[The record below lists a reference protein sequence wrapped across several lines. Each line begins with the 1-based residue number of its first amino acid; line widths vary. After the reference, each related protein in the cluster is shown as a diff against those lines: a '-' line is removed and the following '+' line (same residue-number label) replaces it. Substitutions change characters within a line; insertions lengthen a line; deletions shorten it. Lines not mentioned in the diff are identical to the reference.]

1 MILKSSSFGGISI
14 QTIIV
19 LCLSIQTIRSSQ
31 AFSNE
36 DDSEFLDLYKEEEPT
51 PRFFFGNN
59 GSLILDTRTTL
70 VLAALFG
77 PLLAAIPIL
86 LALLSDQGGDE
97 KPSHGYG
104 SGSGYDGGYGGGG
117 GGAYGGGG
125 GGGGGYGGYGY
136 ARQTAVGADGNKQQ
150 RNFRKR
156 SAMEDYESLGKFCW
170 RNLSFFTIIFLLVL
184 FFK

>member
-14 QTIIV
+14 KTVIV
-19 LCLSIQTIRSSQ
+19 LCLSILSSK

-36 DDSEFLDLYKEEEPT
+36 DDSEFLDLYKEEEQT

-70 VLAALFG
+70 ILAALFG

-86 LALLSDQGGDE
+86 LALLSDQGGDS

-104 SGSGYDGGYGGGG
+104 SGSGYGGGYGGGG
-117 GGAYGGGG
+117 GSS
-125 GGGGGYGGYGY
+125 GGYGGYGY
-136 ARQTAVGADGNKQQ
+136 ARQTAVGADSNKQQ

-156 SAMEDYESLGKFCW
+156 NAMEDYDSLGK
-170 RNLSFFTIIFLLVL
+170 L
-184 FFK
+184 F